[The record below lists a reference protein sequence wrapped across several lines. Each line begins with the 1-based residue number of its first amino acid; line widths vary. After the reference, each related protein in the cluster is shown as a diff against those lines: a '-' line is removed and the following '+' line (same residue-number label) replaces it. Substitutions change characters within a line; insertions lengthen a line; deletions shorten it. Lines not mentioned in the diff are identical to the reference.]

1 MPCYFVTYVGVRL
14 DLADHAT
21 VQEAVREVA
30 ARRGIGLYYD
40 ARGQVRVPAGQ
51 NADEIGNE
59 VKRIY
64 AGKKIL
70 EAGKKYGWKTN
81 QVKQDHFE
89 FVRRG

>member
-1 MPCYFVTYVGVRL
+1 MPCYLVTYVGVRL

-21 VQEAVREVA
+21 AQEAVREVA
-30 ARRGIGLYYD
+30 ARRGIGIYLD
-40 ARGQVRVPAGQ
+40 AQGHAQVPAGQ

-59 VKRIY
+59 IKQVY
-64 AGKKIL
+64 TGKKII

-81 QVKQDHFE
+81 QKSQNHFE